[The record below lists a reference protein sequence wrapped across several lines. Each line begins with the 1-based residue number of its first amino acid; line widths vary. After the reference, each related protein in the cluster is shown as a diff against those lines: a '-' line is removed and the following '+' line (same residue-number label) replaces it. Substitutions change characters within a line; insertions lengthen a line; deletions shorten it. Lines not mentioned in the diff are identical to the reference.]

1 MHFSHNLN
9 KDLFLF
15 SANGELPPPPHQT
28 CVVVVIKW
36 VFSSINFEKN
46 NIDLYDLDNKPAMHG
61 GAVIQQK
68 SEEEK

>member
-1 MHFSHNLN
+1 VHFSHNLN

-15 SANGELPPPPHQT
+15 AANGELPTPSRH
-28 CVVVVIKW
+28 VW
-36 VFSSINFEKN
+36 WLLLNGFFSSIDFEKN
-46 NIDLYDLDNKPAMHG
+46 NIDLYDLIDKPGMHG